1 LDQEIAAVNNSLIK
15 TYHMKLQIRILA
27 ITFCTSILLFS
38 NCTEDEPTAGL
49 SQNSLQGTW
58 TVTVSEGTEW
68 KQGVG
73 VITPRADDP
82 ETLNATFVF
91 NGNSFTAT
99 AEGGSSFGTFT
110 FSVDDENST
119 IMVDDLGFF
128 NVKDFVAG
136 TSMKWEQREPLETDY
151 EERDGGQ
158 FLYYQKFW
166 SFEKE

>member
-1 LDQEIAAVNNSLIK
+1 MKKLTNNVLLIITSLS
-15 TYHMKLQIRILA
+15 M
-27 ITFCTSILLFS
+27 LLLG
-38 NCTEDEPTAGL
+38 NCAEDESTAGL

-58 TVTVSEGTEW
+58 TITVSEGTEW
-68 KQGVG
+68 KKDVG
-73 VITPRADDP
+73 IITPRADDP

-91 NGNSFTAT
+91 TGNTFTAT
-99 AEGGSSFGTFT
+99 AEDESPFGTFT
-110 FSVDDENST
+110 FTIDEENST
-119 IMVDDLGFF
+119 ITVDDLGFF

-166 SFEKE
+166 SFEKQ